1 MVELPKRPCLCFL
14 LLLCWSGSP
23 VVVVVM
29 VMGVVGVITGV
40 VVVVTTVVAVMV
52 AGVKLALVVSEQ
64 VMAGVVIMAV
74 FVVLMEAGSEE
85 VVLLI
90 EVAVSVDWK
99 SVVLTP
105 SCLYVMVVVSPGPKT
120 VS

>member
-1 MVELPKRPCLCFL
+1 M
-14 LLLCWSGSP
+14 
-23 VVVVVM
+23 VVVL
-29 VMGVVGVITGV
+29 VMGVVWVITGVV

-90 EVAVSVDWK
+90 EVEVSGDWK

-105 SCLYVMVVVSPGPKT
+105 SCLYIMVVVSPSPKI